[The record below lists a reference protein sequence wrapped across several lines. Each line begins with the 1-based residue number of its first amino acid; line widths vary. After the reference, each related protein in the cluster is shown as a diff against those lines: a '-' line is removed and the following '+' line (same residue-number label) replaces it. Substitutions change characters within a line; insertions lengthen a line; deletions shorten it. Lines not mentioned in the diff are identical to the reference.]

1 MSPIAVLAALVT
13 LFGLAVALRA
23 TNGRMTVVGLG
34 LVLLPLPL
42 AVGDAPPPLVLAFR
56 TLAVLLALFLLDL
69 GVRRT
74 TPLVGAIRLGGSAE
88 IGVVIG
94 AWLIGWLL
102 ASSTTGAAWP
112 AMALATAL
120 ALAVAGLTLLAF
132 GSDTLR
138 LGAGATFVLAAGA
151 ALVPALGGATGDA
164 LELSLA
170 GALVAVAGATA
181 WLAVVG
187 GQVRHDLELVDR
199 PIDLPR
205 DLPRERLREPSRD
218 TPRETARRALPQL
231 TRRQQ
236 RTLGIGLATALLV
249 IIAFVGGPVFSGWLQ
264 GLGGGGVASGTATP
278 TFPVGS
284 PGASVLPSAEPSPTA
299 FASAAPTASA
309 TPEPT
314 LAPLTYVVVKGD
326 TLGAIARRFGVTVT
340 ALQEANDI
348 TDPAKIRIG
357 QKLIIPR
364 P

>member
-1 MSPIAVLAALVT
+1 MAPIAVLAALVT
-13 LFGLAVALRA
+13 LFGTAVALRA
-23 TNGRMTVVGLG
+23 TDGRMTVVGLG

-42 AVGDAPPPLVLAFR
+42 AVGDTPALLVLAFR

-102 ASSTTGAAWP
+102 ATSSGSAAWP
-112 AMALATAL
+112 PMALATAL

-138 LGAGATFVLAAGA
+138 LGTGATFALASGA

-205 DLPRERLREPSRD
+205 DMPRDPSREPLREASRR
-218 TPRETARRALPQL
+218 PALRL
-231 TRRQQ
+231 NRRQQ
-236 RTLGIGLATALLV
+236 RMLGIGAATAALV
-249 IIAFVGGPVFSGWLQ
+249 VIAVVGGPVLSGWLQ
-264 GLGGGGVASGTATP
+264 GLGGGGVASNTA
-278 TFPVGS
+278 
-284 PGASVLPSAEPSPTA
+284 
-299 FASAAPTASA
+299 
-309 TPEPT
+309 
-314 LAPLTYVVVKGD
+314 
-326 TLGAIARRFGVTVT
+326 
-340 ALQEANDI
+340 
-348 TDPAKIRIG
+348 
-357 QKLIIPR
+357 
-364 P
+364 